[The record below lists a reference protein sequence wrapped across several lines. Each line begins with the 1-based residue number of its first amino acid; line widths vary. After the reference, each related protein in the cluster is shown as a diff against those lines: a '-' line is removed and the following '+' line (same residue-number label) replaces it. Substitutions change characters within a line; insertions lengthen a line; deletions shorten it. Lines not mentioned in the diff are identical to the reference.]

1 MGNLE
6 RRTIKRSSQEN
17 FQPGRNGFGSPG
29 KNDKKKD
36 NQKAESEK
44 VRFRSL
50 NRREIRGQPS
60 KDPQNGKSTKSF

>member
-1 MGNLE
+1 MENL
-6 RRTIKRSSQEN
+6 
-17 FQPGRNGFGSPG
+17 QPGRNGFGSPG

-50 NRREIRGQPS
+50 ERRKIGGQPS
-60 KDPQNGKSTKSF
+60 RDAL